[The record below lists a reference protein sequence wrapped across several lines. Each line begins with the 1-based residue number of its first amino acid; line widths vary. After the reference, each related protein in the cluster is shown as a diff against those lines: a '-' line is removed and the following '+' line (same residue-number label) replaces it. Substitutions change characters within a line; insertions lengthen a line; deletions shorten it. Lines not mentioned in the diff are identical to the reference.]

1 MCDTQFFRMTVLSI
15 NDKRMYS
22 GNDKIIK
29 ELRNEKQS

>member
-22 GNDKIIK
+22 GSDKIIRAK
-29 ELRNEKQS
+29 K